1 MSDPQLLVYRQ
12 ASRTCETC
20 GGHGN
25 IVGGVWNGE
34 DCPDCIDGRV
44 TVPTTRPHCG
54 MRHLTDLDRF
64 RGYKEAECDH
74 HHVPAPWA
82 VIIPGDPVI
91 VNGKHRAVVG
101 IYGDDS
107 HGLTG
112 HEITTSDPLMPIAAL
127 AEIHWIEE
135 VALDLDRIGDNP
147 TRRAIPELMPD
158 A

>member
-1 MSDPQLLVYRQ
+1 MSDPQPMVYRQ

-82 VIIPGDPVI
+82 VILP
-91 VNGKHRAVVG
+91 
-101 IYGDDS
+101 
-107 HGLTG
+107 
-112 HEITTSDPLMPIAAL
+112 SDPAVYGVRLLCWVDSLWYDARLERWEIQLRTENGTWMAAPALL
-127 AEIHWIEE
+127 AI
-135 VALDLDRIGDNP
+135 DLDRIGDNP
-147 TRRAIPELMPD
+147 TRRAIPELMP
-158 A
+158 